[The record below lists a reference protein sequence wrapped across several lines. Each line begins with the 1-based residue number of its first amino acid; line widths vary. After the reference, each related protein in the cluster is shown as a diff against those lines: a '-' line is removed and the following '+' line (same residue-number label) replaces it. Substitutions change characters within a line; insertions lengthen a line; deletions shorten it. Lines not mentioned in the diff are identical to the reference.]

1 MSDELKR
8 ELAIEGQLR
17 RARKEAASLT
27 RRADWEKADKIE
39 IDHAKERKL
48 AEKKYHRDYDKRLTM
63 AAKHLAKR
71 YGENWNRL
79 KQRKDP
85 RLRRLTCHITAN
97 SKREVEG
104 DHRRRMTTFKEREA
118 AALFDLIQ
126 STRDRE
132 NGPQPSEPPKRIT
145 FQRDDLHRVGPTRT
159 R

>member
-8 ELAIEGQLR
+8 ELVVEGQLR

-27 RRADWEKADKIE
+27 RQADWEKADKIE
-39 IDHAKERKL
+39 NDHAKERRV
-48 AEKKYHRDYDKRLTM
+48 AEKKYHRDYDKRLIM

-71 YGENWNRL
+71 HGEDWDRL
-79 KQRKDP
+79 KRRKDP
-85 RLRRLTCHITAN
+85 HSRHLARYITAK
-97 SKREVEG
+97 SKREVEH
-104 DHRRRMTTFKEREA
+104 DHRRRITTLKEREA
-118 AALFDLIQ
+118 TSLFDLIQ

-145 FQRDDLHRVGPTRT
+145 DQRDESNRVGPYRK